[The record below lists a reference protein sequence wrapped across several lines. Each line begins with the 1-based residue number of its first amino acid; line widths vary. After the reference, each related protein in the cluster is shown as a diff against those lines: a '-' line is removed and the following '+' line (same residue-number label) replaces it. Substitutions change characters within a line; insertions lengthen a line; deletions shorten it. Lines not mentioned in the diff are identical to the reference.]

1 MASHAKHGSKRSDYS
16 KMKMPMHDEK
26 MESEMKPMMKG
37 MAGKPSRKK

>member
-16 KMKMPMHDEK
+16 KMKMPMHEEK

-37 MAGKPSRKK
+37 MAGKSNKKK